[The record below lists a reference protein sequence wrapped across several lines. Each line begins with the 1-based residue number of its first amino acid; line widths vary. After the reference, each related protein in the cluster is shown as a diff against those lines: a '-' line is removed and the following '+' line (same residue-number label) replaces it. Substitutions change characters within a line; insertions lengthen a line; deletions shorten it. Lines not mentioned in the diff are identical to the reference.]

1 MMAHAADD
9 GNADKEIA
17 LELSI
22 TQEIMKSN
30 MKSIFNNLT
39 PTSGIAATIDGTGRR
54 RFGSIFL
61 DGGRVKAEPRD

>member
-39 PTSGIAATIDGTGRR
+39 PASGLAATIDATARR
-54 RFGSIFL
+54 RFGSTFL